1 MQESHV
7 SDIGENADISFMWMA
22 GKGVMTKNQMKI
34 LMTSYI
40 LHQTS
45 SSWGRYEGN
54 GHVCC
59 DGWSGDGHVCCDVPN
74 LISSC
79 DCFKGRKEGN
89 RK

>member
-22 GKGVMTKNQMKI
+22 WKGVMTKDQMKM

-40 LHQTS
+40 LHQIG

-59 DGWSGDGHVCCDVPN
+59 DVPN
-74 LISSC
+74 LISGC